1 MNSKITLYLLS
12 LVLCPL
18 SIWAQQD
25 TTIVVSEA
33 TVVSAD
39 TTLTALQP
47 DSAVIAEQQKALEA
61 QKDTNAMKPDTADGF
76 RFTTIDS
83 VAITPVKD
91 QHRSSTCWAFSALG
105 FLESEV
111 LRTKGKE
118 VDFAEMF
125 VVNKTM
131 MDRATYCVRMYNDVK
146 FAPGGS
152 AYDVIYCMKHY
163 GLVPQEAMPG
173 IRYGSSPAD
182 TLPVHAE
189 LDKVASG
196 YLNALSGLKK
206 LTPVWREGLQAIYN
220 TYLGRCP
227 KEFKYEGEM
236 YTPQS
241 FVEELGLD
249 ADDYVSLTS
258 YTHHP
263 FYQTFALEVP
273 DNWRMDQ
280 MYNLPIDELMRV
292 IDNALNTGYTLAW
305 GADVSEVGFTRKG
318 IGVIPDDDKGA
329 DLTGSDMAK
338 WVGMT
343 KDQQKEE
350 LTKKPLPEKE
360 ITQEMRQQAYDNWET
375 TDDHGMQIF
384 GTAKDQNGK
393 RYYMVKNSWGTMKSD
408 YKGIW
413 YISEAFMKYKTN
425 DVLVHK
431 NAIPEDILVKLK
443 LK

>member
-1 MNSKITLYLLS
+1 MTFISIFASLLLS
-12 LVLCPL
+12 ANSV
-18 SIWAQQD
+18 AD
-25 TTIVVSEA
+25 TSVVVSEP
-33 TVVSAD
+33 TVISSD
-39 TTLTALQP
+39 TTVQTVLP
-47 DSAVIAEQQKALEA
+47 DSAVIAEQHI
-61 QKDTNAMKPDTADGF
+61 KDTAAVVAKDTTVAEKDTAEGWH
-76 RFTTIDS
+76 FTTVDS

-91 QHRSSTCWAFSALG
+91 QHRSGTCWAFSTLG

-146 FAPGGS
+146 FAAGGS

-182 TLPVHAE
+182 TLPVHTE

-196 YLNALSGLKK
+196 YLNALTGLKK

-249 ADDYVSLTS
+249 ADEWRQRICRSRQGRVHIRSYLPSLRRIRRRDFARRCRFVRLLLVVRS
-258 YTHHP
+258 ELGQLLLRVGP
-263 FYQTFALEVP
+263 LLQFALPRHVP
-273 DNWRMDQ
+273 LL
-280 MYNLPIDELMRV
+280 LPLLRAVCSSRPRV
-292 IDNALNTGYTLAW
+292 HRIAS
-305 GADVSEVGFTRKG
+305 GAS
-318 IGVIPDDDKGA
+318 A
-329 DLTGSDMAK
+329 S
-338 WVGMT
+338 
-343 KDQQKEE
+343 
-350 LTKKPLPEKE
+350 
-360 ITQEMRQQAYDNWET
+360 
-375 TDDHGMQIF
+375 
-384 GTAKDQNGK
+384 
-393 RYYMVKNSWGTMKSD
+393 NSS
-408 YKGIW
+408 
-413 YISEAFMKYKTN
+413 
-425 DVLVHK
+425 
-431 NAIPEDILVKLK
+431 IL
-443 LK
+443 